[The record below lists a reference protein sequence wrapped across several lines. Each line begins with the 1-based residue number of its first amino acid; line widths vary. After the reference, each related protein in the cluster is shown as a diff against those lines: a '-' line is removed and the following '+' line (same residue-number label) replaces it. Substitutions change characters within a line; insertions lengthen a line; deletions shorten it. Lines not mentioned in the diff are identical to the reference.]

1 MNYLYLMISGIVILL
16 FITWV
21 TKAKT
26 NVYSDAHQDSVKQ
39 CIKQAND
46 WKELSMKASKTIDAA
61 LAATRSVSYLNAARL
76 NVPDMDIEKIT
87 GIDISKLSNDI
98 EKLQVEKVRS
108 FDPDAETASS
118 VNIIR

>member
-1 MNYLYLMISGIVILL
+1 
-16 FITWV
+16 
-21 TKAKT
+21 
-26 NVYSDAHQDSVKQ
+26 
-39 CIKQAND
+39 
-46 WKELSMKASKTIDAA
+46 
-61 LAATRSVSYLNAARL
+61 
-76 NVPDMDIEKIT
+76 MDIEKIT